1 MSDAAKLSATPR
13 TGEPPAV
20 HAPGAVLLQIAREL
34 ARELQPGRK
43 AVERA
48 GLDSS
53 LDDDWGFD
61 SLSRAELL
69 LRVERGFATRLPE
82 HLLGE
87 AETLRDLVA
96 ALVEARAAPSVLP
109 DVSRH
114 APAPEPAEPAP
125 DIAATLTEVL
135 EWHIQRH
142 GDRVH
147 IVLIEGDGGESTI
160 TYRQLGERAQAVAH
174 GLVRRGLEP
183 GERVAIML
191 PTSAAFFAAFFGV
204 LHAGGVPTPIYPPA
218 RLSRI
223 EEHLRRQAGILR
235 NARTAMLIAAPQAS
249 AVGRLLGLQVESLRS
264 IETVEE
270 LAGGPPAAPSGAPH
284 ATSPALVQYTSGST
298 GDPKGVVLTHANLL
312 ANIRAMGEAMD
323 VGPADVFVSWLPL
336 YHDMG
341 LIGAWLGS
349 LYFAVPV
356 VVMSPLS
363 FLVRPR
369 DLAVGDPSPSR
380 RRCPPRRTSPSSS
393 ACAASRTR

>member
-20 HAPGAVLLQIAREL
+20 HAPEAVLLQIAREL

-191 PTSAAFFAAFFGV
+191 PTSAAFFAPSSRALCWRRADADLSTGAPV
-204 LHAGGVPTPIYPPA
+204 ANRGTSTPAGRHPA
-218 RLSRI
+218 QCPYRDADRGATG
-223 EEHLRRQAGILR
+223 LRRGAT
-235 NARTAMLIAAPQAS
+235 ARPSSRKPAQHRD
-249 AVGRLLGLQVESLRS
+249 GR
-264 IETVEE
+264 
-270 LAGGPPAAPSGAPH
+270 
-284 ATSPALVQYTSGST
+284 
-298 GDPKGVVLTHANLL
+298 
-312 ANIRAMGEAMD
+312 RA
-323 VGPADVFVSWLPL
+323 
-336 YHDMG
+336 
-341 LIGAWLGS
+341 
-349 LYFAVPV
+349 
-356 VVMSPLS
+356 
-363 FLVRPR
+363 
-369 DLAVGDPSPSR
+369 R
-380 RRCPPRRTSPSSS
+380 RRSAGRAIGSAARGKPRVGAIHVRKHRRSKGGRTDACQS
-393 ACAASRTR
+393 AGQHPRHG